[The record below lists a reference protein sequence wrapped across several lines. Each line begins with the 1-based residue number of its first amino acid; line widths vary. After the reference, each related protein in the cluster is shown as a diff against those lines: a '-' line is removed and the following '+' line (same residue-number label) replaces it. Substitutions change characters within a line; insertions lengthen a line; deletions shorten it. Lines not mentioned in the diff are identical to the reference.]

1 MLVRKVQQY
10 GNSFGVIIPSAIL
23 EMLDL
28 EKGDNLKL
36 ELSRKKIILEKVE
49 EAVDEKPKRSSSARG
64 RK

>member
-23 EMLDL
+23 EMLDI

-36 ELSRKKIILEKVE
+36 ETFRKKIILEKVE
-49 EAVDEKPKRSSSARG
+49 EAVDEKTKQKKGRG